1 MSVCDKGKP
10 EYIKAIKVRSDKIVI
25 LKDGKLTICEGLKYC
40 KNELVVWM
48 GQMTYYYMKDAKYKD
63 DTCYFKAGWVC

>member
-25 LKDGKLTICEGLKYC
+25 LKDGKLTICEGLKHC
-40 KNELVVWM
+40 KNELVV
-48 GQMTYYYMKDAKYKD
+48 
-63 DTCYFKAGWVC
+63 

>member
-25 LKDGKLTICEGLKYC
+25 LKDGKLT
-40 KNELVVWM
+40 
-48 GQMTYYYMKDAKYKD
+48 YKLEQVISSYVKIKLYLCNNHVSK
-63 DTCYFKAGWVC
+63 TMWYWEKL

>member
-25 LKDGKLTICEGLKYC
+25 LKDGKLT
-40 KNELVVWM
+40 
-48 GQMTYYYMKDAKYKD
+48 YKLEQVISSYVKIKLYLFNNHVSK
-63 DTCYFKAGWVC
+63 TMWYWEKL